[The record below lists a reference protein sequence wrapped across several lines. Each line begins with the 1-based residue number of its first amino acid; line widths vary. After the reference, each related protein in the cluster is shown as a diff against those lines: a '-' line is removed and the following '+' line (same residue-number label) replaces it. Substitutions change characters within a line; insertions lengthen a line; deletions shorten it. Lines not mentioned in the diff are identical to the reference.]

1 MAERALLW
9 VCRGKSDEVAM
20 MGEPKFSRSRTQTP
34 THPWKQA
41 RIDEE
46 HALKEKYGLKKTGGM
61 REIWREK
68 SALRRHR
75 NQAMK
80 LIGRVDASEGHYAK
94 EKDQLL
100 ESLFSKGLLVSGA
113 DIGDVLEIN
122 VEHMLSRRLQ
132 SVVYY
137 RGLAPSMRAARNLIV
152 HGHIRI
158 GNQRL
163 TVPGYH
169 IIKEEEEH
177 LQYSSNSPYADP
189 DHPFRKDID
198 QRRLSASEEDE
209 GGFVQ
214 EDDGPSEKFVEQ
226 IKKGAEAA
234 PTVDDTIP
242 KEVE

>member
-1 MAERALLW
+1 
-9 VCRGKSDEVAM
+9 

-46 HALKEKYGLKKTGGM
+46 HDLKERYGLKKVGGM

-80 LIGRVDASEGHYAK
+80 LIGRVDSTEGHYAK

-100 ESLFSKGLLVSGA
+100 NSLTKKGLLQIGA
-113 DIGDVLEIN
+113 DVGDVLEIN

-137 RGLAPSMRAARNLIV
+137 KGLAPSMRASRNLIV
-152 HGHIRI
+152 HGHICI
-158 GNQRL
+158 GDQRM

-169 IIKEEEEH
+169 VLKEEEDS
-177 LQYSSNSPYADP
+177 LQYSENSPFVDP
-189 DHPFRKDID
+189 EHPFRKELETL
-198 QRRLSASEEDE
+198 RY
-209 GGFVQ
+209 Q
-214 EDDGPSEKFVEQ
+214 EDDEEELEEDS
-226 IKKGAEAA
+226 AE
-234 PTVDDTIP
+234 
-242 KEVE
+242 EEES

>member
-1 MAERALLW
+1 
-9 VCRGKSDEVAM
+9 

-46 HALKEKYGLKKTGGM
+46 HDLKERYGLKKVGGM

-80 LIGRVDASEGHYAK
+80 LIGRVDSTEGHYAK

-100 ESLFSKGLLVSGA
+100 NSLTKKGLLQIGA
-113 DIGDVLEIN
+113 DVGDVLEIN

-137 RGLAPSMRAARNLIV
+137 KGLAPSMRASRNLIV
-152 HGHIRI
+152 HGHICI
-158 GNQRL
+158 GDQRM

-169 IIKEEEEH
+169 VLKEEEDS
-177 LQYSSNSPYADP
+177 LQYSENSPFFDP
-189 DHPFRKDID
+189 EHPFRKELETL
-198 QRRLSASEEDE
+198 RY
-209 GGFVQ
+209 Q
-214 EDDGPSEKFVEQ
+214 EDDEEELDEDSVE
-226 IKKGAEAA
+226 E
-234 PTVDDTIP
+234 
-242 KEVE
+242 EES

>member
-1 MAERALLW
+1 
-9 VCRGKSDEVAM
+9 

-46 HALKEKYGLKKTGGM
+46 HDLKERYGLKKVGGM

-80 LIGRVDASEGHYAK
+80 LIGRVDSTEGHYAK

-100 ESLFSKGLLVSGA
+100 NSLTKKGLLQIGA
-113 DIGDVLEIN
+113 DVGDVLEIN

-137 RGLAPSMRAARNLIV
+137 KGLAPSMRAARNLIV
-152 HGHIRI
+152 HGHICI
-158 GNQRL
+158 GDQRM

-169 IIKEEEEH
+169 VLKEEEDS
-177 LQYSSNSPYADP
+177 LQYSENSPFVDP
-189 DHPFRKDID
+189 EHPFRKELETL
-198 QRRLSASEEDE
+198 RY
-209 GGFVQ
+209 Q
-214 EDDGPSEKFVEQ
+214 EDDEEEMEEDS
-226 IKKGAEAA
+226 AE
-234 PTVDDTIP
+234 
-242 KEVE
+242 EEES